1 MPSRPPLWH
10 TLSDQQTAAE
20 QAVALAQG
28 LTPAEVEARRL
39 QYGAN
44 RLTPRKGKSA
54 LMRFLLQFHNA
65 LVYILLAAG
74 VATAFVKGPTDALTI
89 FGVVLINA
97 VIGYF
102 QETKAENAIA
112 ALAKTLRTE
121 AQVIREGVTLTLP
134 AEDLVPGDVV
144 FLQAGN
150 KVPADLRLMQIRDLQ
165 IAEAVLTGESVA
177 VQKDATVTLPADAV
191 LADRVNMAYASTL
204 VTYGQGKGIVVA
216 TGDTSEVG
224 RISQL
229 LAETEELQTP
239 LTKKIAHFSQYL
251 LYAIL
256 GLAVFVFFIGIV
268 HGETLGDMLLAAV
281 ALAVGAIP
289 EGLPAALTVTL
300 AIGVGRMAQR
310 QAIIRKLP
318 AVETLGSTTVVCS
331 DKTGTLTQNQMTVK
345 KIFAGG
351 CTYEVSGGGYAPEGQ
366 LNPHPADNA
375 ALRECLLAGLFCNDS
390 GVIESNGN
398 WEAQGDPTEVAL
410 IVSAGKGLSETPPTL
425 PRLDTIPFD
434 SAFQYM
440 ATLHAT
446 DDGTPHRIYAKG
458 SIEALLTRCQGSL
471 SAHGQIAPL
480 DAEAILAEVEKLA
493 SEGMRVL
500 ALASGEMP
508 AHEHQGENLTREHL
522 DAELVFVGL
531 QAMIDP
537 PREEAKAAVSACLS
551 AGVQVKM
558 ITGDHA
564 LTAGA
569 IAAQLGLRGEKD
581 ELGRLKVLTGQETS
595 TLDDAQL
602 RHSAESISVFAR
614 VAPEQKLR
622 LVRALQARGHVVAMT
637 GDGVNDAPALKQA
650 NIGVAM
656 GITGTEVSKEA
667 AAMVLTDDNFA
678 SIEAAIEEGR
688 CVFDNIT
695 KFLVWALPANAGI
708 GLVIMLSV
716 LANIPLPILPAQI
729 LWINM
734 TTAGALGLVLAMEP
748 REPGIMQRA
757 PRHPDAPI
765 LSRRLVGRILL
776 ASVLILLGA
785 FGIFHWETTQGATL
799 EAART
804 AAVNVIVLIQ
814 LFYLLNCRSL
824 TRSIFSIGLLSN
836 RWLLAGITL
845 MLSMQLLFTYAPPLQ
860 AIFHTSGIGLLQW
873 SVAVAA
879 GLLAFVVVEGE
890 KHLGKAGEG
899 HDQI

>member
-1 MPSRPPLWH
+1 
-10 TLSDQQTAAE
+10 
-20 QAVALAQG
+20 
-28 LTPAEVEARRL
+28 
-39 QYGAN
+39 
-44 RLTPRKGKSA
+44 
-54 LMRFLLQFHNA
+54 
-65 LVYILLAAG
+65 
-74 VATAFVKGPTDALTI
+74 
-89 FGVVLINA
+89 
-97 VIGYF
+97 
-102 QETKAENAIA
+102 
-112 ALAKTLRTE
+112 
-121 AQVIREGVTLTLP
+121 
-134 AEDLVPGDVV
+134 
-144 FLQAGN
+144 
-150 KVPADLRLMQIRDLQ
+150 MQLRDLQ

-204 VTYGQGKGIVVA
+204 VTYGQGKGIVVG
-216 TGDTSEVG
+216 TGDRSEVG

-256 GLAVFVFFIGIV
+256 GLAVFVFFVGIV

-300 AIGVGRMAQR
+300 AIGVARMAQR

-351 CTYEVSGGGYAPEGQ
+351 CAYHVGGSGYTPEGQ
-366 LNPHPADNA
+366 LRPPPADNV
-375 ALRECLLAGLFCNDS
+375 ALRECLLAGQFCNDS
-390 GVIESNGN
+390 GVIEADGN

-410 IVSAGKGLSETPPTL
+410 IVSAGKGLLENAPTL

-458 SIEALLTRCQGSL
+458 SIEALLTRCRGSMNA
-471 SAHGQIAPL
+471 SGEIVPL
-480 DAEAILAEVEKLA
+480 DAEAILAEIDLLA

-500 ALASGEMP
+500 ALACGEMP
-508 AHEHQGENLTREHL
+508 AHEHQGTSITREHL
-522 DAELVFVGL
+522 DAELIFVGL

-569 IAAQLGLRGEKD
+569 IAGQLGLRGEKD
-581 ELGRLKVLTGQETS
+581 EQGRLKVLTGKEIA
-595 TLDDAQL
+595 TLDDEQL
-602 RHSAESISVFAR
+602 REAAETITVFAR

-650 NIGVAM
+650 NIGIAM

-667 AAMVLTDDNFA
+667 AAMVLTNDNFA

-716 LANIPLPILPAQI
+716 LASVPLPILPAQI

-757 PRHPDAPI
+757 PRHPNAPI
-765 LSRRLVGRILL
+765 LSRRLIGRILL

-785 FGIFHWETTQGATL
+785 FGIFHWETTQGSTL
-799 EAART
+799 EVART
-804 AAVNVIVLIQ
+804 AAVNIIVLIQ

-824 TRSIFSIGLLSN
+824 TRTIFSIGFLSN
-836 RWLLAGITL
+836 RWLLAGIGL
-845 MLSMQLLFTYAPPLQ
+845 MLTMQLLFTYAPPLQ
-860 AIFHTSGIGLLQW
+860 SIFRTSGIGLLQW
-873 SVAVAA
+873 GVALAA
-879 GLLAFVVVEGE
+879 GLVAFLVVEAE
-890 KHLGKAGEG
+890 KHLGKAGEKP
-899 HDQI
+899 

>member
-1 MPSRPPLWH
+1 
-10 TLSDQQTAAE
+10 
-20 QAVALAQG
+20 
-28 LTPAEVEARRL
+28 
-39 QYGAN
+39 
-44 RLTPRKGKSA
+44 
-54 LMRFLLQFHNA
+54 
-65 LVYILLAAG
+65 
-74 VATAFVKGPTDALTI
+74 
-89 FGVVLINA
+89 
-97 VIGYF
+97 
-102 QETKAENAIA
+102 
-112 ALAKTLRTE
+112 
-121 AQVIREGVTLTLP
+121 
-134 AEDLVPGDVV
+134 
-144 FLQAGN
+144 
-150 KVPADLRLMQIRDLQ
+150 
-165 IAEAVLTGESVA
+165 
-177 VQKDATVTLPADAV
+177 
-191 LADRVNMAYASTL
+191 
-204 VTYGQGKGIVVA
+204 
-216 TGDTSEVG
+216 
-224 RISQL
+224 
-229 LAETEELQTP
+229 
-239 LTKKIAHFSQYL
+239 
-251 LYAIL
+251 
-256 GLAVFVFFIGIV
+256 
-268 HGETLGDMLLAAV
+268 
-281 ALAVGAIP
+281 
-289 EGLPAALTVTL
+289 
-300 AIGVGRMAQR
+300 MAQR

-351 CTYEVSGGGYAPEGQ
+351 CAYHVGGSGYTPEGQ
-366 LNPHPADNA
+366 LSPPPADNV
-375 ALRECLLAGLFCNDS
+375 ALRECLLAGQFCNDS
-390 GVIESNGN
+390 GVIEADGN

-410 IVSAGKGLSETPPTL
+410 IVSAGKGLLENAPTL

-458 SIEALLTRCQGSL
+458 SIEALLTRCRGSMNA
-471 SAHGQIAPL
+471 SGEIVPL
-480 DAEAILAEVEKLA
+480 DAEAILAEIDLLA

-500 ALASGEMP
+500 ALACGEMP
-508 AHEHQGENLTREHL
+508 AHEHQGTSITREHL
-522 DAELVFVGL
+522 DAELIFVGL

-569 IAAQLGLRGEKD
+569 IAGQLGLRGEKD
-581 ELGRLKVLTGQETS
+581 EQGRLKVLTGKEIA
-595 TLDDAQL
+595 TLDDEQL
-602 RHSAESISVFAR
+602 REAAETITVFAR

-650 NIGVAM
+650 NIGIAM

-716 LANIPLPILPAQI
+716 LASVPLPILPAQI

-757 PRHPDAPI
+757 PRHPNAPI
-765 LSRRLVGRILL
+765 LSRRLIGRILL

-785 FGIFHWETTQGATL
+785 FGIFHWETTQGSTL
-799 EAART
+799 EVART
-804 AAVNVIVLIQ
+804 AAVNIIVLIQ

-824 TRSIFSIGLLSN
+824 TRTIFSIGFLSN
-836 RWLLAGITL
+836 RWLLAGIGL
-845 MLSMQLLFTYAPPLQ
+845 MLTMQLLFTYAPPLQ
-860 AIFHTSGIGLLQW
+860 SIFRTSGIGLLQW
-873 SVAVAA
+873 GVALAA
-879 GLLAFVVVEGE
+879 GLVAFLVVEAE
-890 KHLGKAGEG
+890 KHLGKAGEKP
-899 HDQI
+899 

>member
-1 MPSRPPLWH
+1 
-10 TLSDQQTAAE
+10 
-20 QAVALAQG
+20 
-28 LTPAEVEARRL
+28 
-39 QYGAN
+39 
-44 RLTPRKGKSA
+44 
-54 LMRFLLQFHNA
+54 
-65 LVYILLAAG
+65 
-74 VATAFVKGPTDALTI
+74 
-89 FGVVLINA
+89 
-97 VIGYF
+97 
-102 QETKAENAIA
+102 
-112 ALAKTLRTE
+112 
-121 AQVIREGVTLTLP
+121 
-134 AEDLVPGDVV
+134 
-144 FLQAGN
+144 
-150 KVPADLRLMQIRDLQ
+150 MQIRDLQ

-177 VQKDATVTLPADAV
+177 VQKDTTVTLPADAV

-256 GLAVFVFFIGIV
+256 GLAVFVFFVGIV

-300 AIGVGRMAQR
+300 AIGVARMAQR

-351 CTYEVSGGGYAPEGQ
+351 CTYHVSGGGYAPEGQ
-366 LNPHPADNA
+366 LSPHPADNA
-375 ALRECLLAGLFCNDS
+375 ALRECLLAGQFCNDS
-390 GVIESNGN
+390 GVIEADGN

-410 IVSAGKGLSETPPTL
+410 IVSAGKGLLENAPTL

-446 DDGTPHRIYAKG
+446 DNGTPHRIYAKG
-458 SIEALLTRCQGSL
+458 SIEALLTRCRGSMNA
-471 SAHGQIAPL
+471 SGEIVPL
-480 DAEAILAEVEKLA
+480 DTEAILAEIDVLA

-500 ALASGEMP
+500 ALACGEMP
-508 AHEHQGENLTREHL
+508 AHEHQGTNITREHL
-522 DAELVFVGL
+522 DAELIFVGL

-581 ELGRLKVLTGQETS
+581 EQGRLKVLTGQEIA
-595 TLDDAQL
+595 TLDDEQL
-602 RHSAESISVFAR
+602 REAAENITVFAR

-650 NIGVAM
+650 NIGIAM
-656 GITGTEVSKEA
+656 GITGTEVAKEA

-748 REPGIMQRA
+748 RDRA
-757 PRHPDAPI
+757 
-765 LSRRLVGRILL
+765 SC
-776 ASVLILLGA
+776 
-785 FGIFHWETTQGATL
+785 
-799 EAART
+799 
-804 AAVNVIVLIQ
+804 N
-814 LFYLLNCRSL
+814 
-824 TRSIFSIGLLSN
+824 
-836 RWLLAGITL
+836 
-845 MLSMQLLFTYAPPLQ
+845 APP
-860 AIFHTSGIGLLQW
+860 ATRMPPSSRAVWSGASCW
-873 SVAVAA
+873 PAC
-879 GLLAFVVVEGE
+879 
-890 KHLGKAGEG
+890 
-899 HDQI
+899 